1 MKGVPPV
8 FQPPENV
15 GGGGGERK
23 GLFPSFSLSEGK
35 GPGDEVEH
43 MSLRE
48 KCKQRFVYESGSD
61 DNLVLRENPRDEKGA
76 KGETG
81 RGESFPYFS
90 FSLFWCP
97 AHAPRSSVALCHH
110 PQLRGLRTLV
120 SNTPLSNAL
129 FPLSLGKASNGGRE
143 KFGETTNSSVAEQ
156 ILSIFVTF
164 LCQ

>member
-1 MKGVPPV
+1 MKGVPPG
-8 FQPPENV
+8 FPAPGKCGW
-15 GGGGGERK
+15 GGGGAGRRK
-23 GLFPSFSLSEGK
+23 GLVPSFSLSEGK

-48 KCKQRFVYESGSD
+48 KRKQRFVYESGSD

-110 PQLRGLRTLV
+110 P
-120 SNTPLSNAL
+120 
-129 FPLSLGKASNGGRE
+129 
-143 KFGETTNSSVAEQ
+143 
-156 ILSIFVTF
+156 
-164 LCQ
+164 

>member
-1 MKGVPPV
+1 MKGICQPRPPG
-8 FQPPENV
+8 FSLRKCGW
-15 GGGGGERK
+15 GGRRK

-81 RGESFPYFS
+81 RGESFPFLYVGAPLMLLALQW
-90 FSLFWCP
+90 LFAIIP
-97 AHAPRSSVALCHH
+97 NSEHFVLSSPTPRFQMRSS
-110 PQLRGLRTLV
+110 
-120 SNTPLSNAL
+120 LSASGK
-129 FPLSLGKASNGGRE
+129 PVTGAGKSLAKRRIHRLLN
-143 KFGETTNSSVAEQ
+143 KF
-156 ILSIFVTF
+156 
-164 LCQ
+164 